1 MKLVRAHQEQGV
13 TIPEPYR
20 RTIRILLAPDKEDV
34 PEIMLSHVSIPAGG
48 HTDYHD
54 HDRPEL
60 IYVVAG
66 TGVSRCEG
74 EEVEVGPD
82 TAMWVPAGE
91 RHEVRSTGPEPLV
104 LITVFVPGYTAQ
116 SAYQACLERARKG

>member
-1 MKLVRAHQEQGV
+1 MKLVRVREEEGV
-13 TIPEPYR
+13 TIPDPYR

-34 PEIMLSHVSIPAGG
+34 PEIMFSHVTIPPGG

-60 IYVVAG
+60 IYL
-66 TGVSRCEG
+66 VSGKGLARCEG
-74 EEVEVGPD
+74 EQVEIAPE

-91 RHEVRSTGPEPLV
+91 KHEVRNTGDGPMV
-104 LITVFVPGYTAQ
+104 IVTVFVPGYTAE
-116 SAYQACLERARKG
+116 SAYQTCLERAGQG

>member
-1 MKLVRAHQEQGV
+1 MKLVRAREEEGV

-34 PEIMLSHVSIPAGG
+34 PEIMFSHVTIPAGG

-60 IYVVAG
+60 IYVVSG
-66 TGVSRCEG
+66 RGMSKCEG
-74 EEVEVGPD
+74 EDVELGPE
-82 TAMWVPAGE
+82 TAMWVLAGE
-91 RHEVRSTGPEPLV
+91 KHEVRNTGDEPMV
-104 LITVFVPGYTAQ
+104 IVTVFVPGYTAQ
-116 SAYQACLERARKG
+116 SAYQSCLDRAKQG

>member
-1 MKLVRAHQEQGV
+1 MKLVRAADEKGV
-13 TIPEPYR
+13 TIPDPYR

-34 PEIMLSHVSIPAGG
+34 PEVMVSHVTIYAGS

-60 IYVVAG
+60 IYVVSG
-66 TGVSRCEG
+66 RGVGKCEG

-91 RHEVRSTGPEPLV
+91 KHEVRNTGAQDMILV
-104 LITVFVPGYTAQ
+104 TVFVPGYRAKD
-116 SAYQACLERARKG
+116 AYQSCLDRARKG